1 MKGFRLL
8 LLRQIGSQLRTTEWR
23 ALLFATWIAIALATL
38 LALLGDRLERGLL
51 RESAAMLGADLV
63 LSSQRPI
70 NPERIELA
78 RNAGLETSEVAQF
91 PSMIH
96 VGEEMML
103 VSVRA
108 ATPPY
113 PLRGQIHTQPAQ
125 PTQMPPP
132 GEAWVE
138 ARILSQLGL
147 AVGDSITLGY
157 SELRIGAEM
166 LRSPDRGTGFRS
178 FSPQL
183 VMHSDDLEATGILAP
198 GSRAQFRLL
207 IAGSADAIE
216 TLDLEWQDSLSS
228 DERLFS
234 LRSDQ
239 PMTGA
244 ALGSALSYL
253 KLTALI
259 ALLLAALTIFL
270 SLRRFSLGQHKRCAL
285 LLSLG
290 MSAND
295 LIKLYLSQLLIAWL
309 ALSLLGTLTGVMLEQ
324 LILSWLNELLPEQLP
339 QPAAWRYLSG
349 SAMGFSLLILL
360 GLPPVLQLSRVAV
373 SSLFRDEISGSD
385 KRAITIQ
392 LVCFALLAAAL
403 LTFLEAPLAALT
415 LLLLILVGGA
425 VFGWLAQRSL
435 RLLAKPLA
443 HKLLLGRLLLM
454 RLEQQKRWHRL
465 QAGVVIL
472 LMTLLSLVWISRT
485 DLLADWQA
493 QIPDDTPNY
502 FVVNIQPWQTEPIQ
516 NFLQQEGINSQL
528 YPMIRGRLS
537 TLNGEPIRAQMNPEQ
552 LEHNTLNRELNL
564 SWSNQPPAH
573 NPLVAGSWWTTDT
586 SEAEISVERE
596 MAEELGL
603 IPGDRLGF
611 DLGGLTVDARITSL
625 REVEWASFQPNFYI
639 IFNQSALREMPSTF
653 ITSFRLSPEQDAL
666 ATQLVREF
674 PSLTLIDIGQLLQ
687 QIATWMQ
694 RLGDSSALI
703 LSLTLFCGALLMLL
717 TLRQALDQRRY
728 ESALLQTLGASARQT
743 QQLDLLELMLL
754 GLVCGVLAV
763 MTAEGTLALLYL
775 YLLNLEPG
783 LHPRMWLLLPTAS
796 TLFFTLSGILMR
808 RQLTLPQCYRL
819 LRTG

>member
-8 LLRQIGSQLRTTEWR
+8 LLRQIGTQLRTTEWR

-70 NPERIELA
+70 NLERLEQA
-78 RNAGLETSEVAQF
+78 HTAGLETTEVAQF

-113 PLRGQIHTQPAQ
+113 PLRGQIRTQPAQ
-125 PTQMPPP
+125 TTQMPPP

-166 LRSPDRGTGFRS
+166 LSSPDRGTGFRS

-183 VMHSDDLEATGILAP
+183 VMHSDDLDATGILAP

-207 IAGSADAIE
+207 MAGDDDAIE
-216 TLDLEWQDSLSS
+216 TIDLEWQDSLSS

-239 PMTGA
+239 PMSGA

-295 LIKLYLSQLLIAWL
+295 LIKLYLCQLLIAWFV
-309 ALSLLGTLTGVMLEQ
+309 LSLLGTLTGVLLEQ

-339 QPAAWRYLSG
+339 QPTAWRYLSG

-385 KRAITIQ
+385 KRALTIQ
-392 LVCFALLAAAL
+392 LICFALLAAAL

-415 LLLLILVGGA
+415 LLVLILVGGL

-435 RLLAKPLA
+435 RLLARPLA

-485 DLLADWQA
+485 DLLTDWQA

-516 NFLQQEGINSQL
+516 TFLQQEGINSQL
-528 YPMIRGRLS
+528 YPMIRGRVS

-564 SWSNQPPAH
+564 SWSDQPPAH
-573 NPLVAGSWWTTDT
+573 NRLVAGSWWGTDT
-586 SEAEISVERE
+586 PEAEISVERE

-611 DLGGLTVDARITSL
+611 DLGGLTVEARITSL
-625 REVEWASFQPNFYI
+625 REVEWTSFQPNFYV
-639 IFNQSALREMPSTF
+639 IFNQSAMQEMPATF
-653 ITSFRLSPEQDAL
+653 ITSFRLTPEQDAL

-763 MTAEGTLALLYL
+763 ITAEGTLALLYL

-783 LHPRMWLLLPTAS
+783 LHPRMWLLLPAAS
-796 TLFFTLSGILMR
+796 TLFFTLSGALMR